1 MAPNQEDNVGPLSRT
16 FVTGVWPSRDARV
29 QAADCSGF
37 AAESW
42 AGVPEAFRAGT
53 ALPSPWEAL
62 FAPLR
67 NGAIDDLV
75 VVGQIGQSL
84 DGRTATSSGHSHYI
98 NCAEGLDH
106 LHRLRALVDAVVVGV
121 GTVTADNPQMTV
133 RRVAGPS
140 PARVVIDPHGRLP
153 RESRMLEGNVRRIVV
168 TRDGARAPLPNGVE
182 RITLPAG
189 DGQIAP
195 AAILAALA
203 ECGFRRIMIEGGA
216 NTVSR
221 FITARC
227 MDRLHI
233 MVAPLI
239 LGDGPSAL
247 ALAPLQRVDDAVRPP
262 VRAFPLGV
270 DVLFDCDLAAH
281 RTPIGRA
288 NKST

>member
-1 MAPNQEDNVGPLSRT
+1 MEDTPTQTS
-16 FVTGVWPSRDARV
+16 
-29 QAADCSGF
+29 DCP
-37 AAESW
+37 AYNAETW
-42 AGVPEAFRAGT
+42 AIVPEAFRAGT
-53 ALPSPWEAL
+53 ALPAPWEAM
-62 FAPLR
+62 FGPLR
-67 NGAIDDLV
+67 VGAVDDLV

-84 DGRTATSSGHSHYI
+84 DGRTATSTGHSHYI

-121 GTVTADNPQMTV
+121 GTVVADNPQMTV
-133 RRVAGPS
+133 RRVVGPN

-153 RESRMLEGNVRRIVV
+153 HRARMLADGVRRIAVV
-168 TRDGARAPLPNGVE
+168 REDVRA
-182 RITLPAG
+182 TLPLDVEVITVPSRNG
-189 DGQIAP
+189 HIAP
-195 AAILAALA
+195 ATILARLA
-203 ECGFRRIMIEGGA
+203 ACGFRRIMIEGGA

-247 ALAPLQRVDDAVRPP
+247 TLAALQKVDDAIRPP
-262 VRAFPLGV
+262 IHTFPLGA
-270 DVLFDCDLAAH
+270 DVLFDCDLSAH
-281 RTPIGRA
+281 RAPVGSA

>member
-1 MAPNQEDNVGPLSRT
+1 MNLTRT
-16 FVTGVWPSRDARV
+16 EATQRRT
-29 QAADCSGF
+29 F

-42 AGVPEAFRAGT
+42 ATVPEAFRAGT
-53 ALPSPWEAL
+53 ALPAPWEAI
-62 FAPLR
+62 FGPLR
-67 NGAIDDLV
+67 AGTIDQLL

-84 DGRTATSSGHSHYI
+84 DGRTATSTGHSHYI

-121 GTVTADNPQMTV
+121 GTVVADNPQMTV
-133 RRVAGPS
+133 RRVAGPN

-153 RESRMLEGNVRRIVV
+153 HQATMLADGVRRIAVV
-168 TRDGARAPLPNGVE
+168 REDVRA
-182 RITLPAG
+182 TLPRDVEVITVPSENG
-189 DGQIAP
+189 HIAP
-195 AAILAALA
+195 ATILARLA
-203 ECGFRRIMIEGGA
+203 ACGFRRIMIEGGA

-247 ALAPLQRVDDAVRPP
+247 TLAALQKVDDAIRPP
-262 VRAFPLGV
+262 IHPCPLGA
-270 DVLFDCDLAAH
+270 DVLFDCDLSAH
-281 RTPIGRA
+281 RAAIA
-288 NKST
+288 NRST